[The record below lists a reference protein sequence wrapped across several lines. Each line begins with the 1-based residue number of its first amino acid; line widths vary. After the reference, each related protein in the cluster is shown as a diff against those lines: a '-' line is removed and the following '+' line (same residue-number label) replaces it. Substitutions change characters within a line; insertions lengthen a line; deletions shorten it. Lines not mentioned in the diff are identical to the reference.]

1 MRVSVLV
8 STCNR
13 CDKLRLLL
21 DTMKTKGSAWPTEAE
36 VLVIDNNSSD
46 ATKQV
51 VAEYTSLENPVS
63 RYLLE
68 SKPGKSR
75 ALNAGIR
82 EARGEII
89 AFTTKTAFRV
99 LAGSRAS

>member
-1 MRVSVLV
+1 MLV

-13 CDKLRLLL
+13 CDKLRLFL
-21 DTMKTKGSAWPTEAE
+21 DAMKSNGSTGLTETE

-51 VAEYTSLENPVS
+51 VAEYTSLENPVF
-63 RYLLE
+63 RYLSE

-75 ALNAGIR
+75 ALNGGIR
-82 EARGEII
+82 EAKGEII
-89 AFTTKTAFRV
+89 AFTDDDCIPGPGLGR
-99 LAGSRAS
+99 RPY